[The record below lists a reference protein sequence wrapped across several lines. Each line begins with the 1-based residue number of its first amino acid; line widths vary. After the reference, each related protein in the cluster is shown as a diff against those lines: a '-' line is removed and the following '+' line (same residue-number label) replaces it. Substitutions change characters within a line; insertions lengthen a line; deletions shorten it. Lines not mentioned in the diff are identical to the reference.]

1 MLGMACAALK
11 RKGKGDDVTEE
22 DMGAV
27 VHAHN
32 SACCFFSAKC
42 TLP

>member
-1 MLGMACAALK
+1 MQLPIRQKTHLPGLCAALK

-32 SACCFFSAKC
+32 SAF
-42 TLP
+42 